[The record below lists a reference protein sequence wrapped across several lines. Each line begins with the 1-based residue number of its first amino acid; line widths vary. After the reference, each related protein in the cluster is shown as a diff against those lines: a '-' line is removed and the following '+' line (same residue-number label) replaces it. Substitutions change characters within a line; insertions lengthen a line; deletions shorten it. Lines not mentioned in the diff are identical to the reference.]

1 MIVVQFGGYYAR
13 HNIDK
18 NTPESDF
25 MECLEYALC
34 KDIFERSYCLYS
46 GEKKDC
52 GRCPNAGSECVK
64 QKETMNHGNAIQY
77 VSDFLGA
84 VSDLSGKEYFD
95 LLKKVGGKNED
106 CN

>member
-1 MIVVQFGGYYAR
+1 MIDVQFGGYYAR
-13 HNIDK
+13 HNTDK

-46 GEKKDC
+46 GQKKDC

-64 QKETMNHGNAIQY
+64 QKETMNHGNAIHY
-77 VSDFLGA
+77 FSNFLDTVTNLSDE
-84 VSDLSGKEYFD
+84 EYFN
-95 LLKKVGGKNED
+95 LLKKCGWKE
-106 CN
+106 